1 MRKRIFLAAAFCG
14 LAMVARAQKIDM
26 ATLAPDGS
34 TWFKV
39 MENMA
44 ADWKKISGGKVNLV
58 IHPGGV
64 LGDEPECVRRLDH
77 HSIQA
82 AGLSGAGLGDID
94 QGVACLQIPMMFD
107 SYEELDYVRDRIA
120 PQLEQRLHKKGYEVL
135 YWSDVGWVQFF
146 STKPVRRL
154 EDLRKLRLWTW
165 AGDATEV
172 ELWQING
179 FRVFPMAATDIYMEL
194 QSHNLDAVPETALYA
209 ETTRLYTLAPYMCDV
224 QWAPLVG
231 ATIVASDVWEKIPAA
246 QRGPM
251 LAAARHSGEVLKADV
266 RSQDAGAIAAMVA
279 GQPGKKSNKLQVTH
293 LDPAAMA
300 DWRKQT
306 EAMYPRIRGKMVPP
320 DLFDEVQQL
329 RDQYRAAHPSKPPD
343 AEAKGTAKSDSR
355 SQGPAKAKGTA
366 KGKGKG
372 GK

>member
-1 MRKRIFLAAAFCG
+1 MCKRMIFTAALCG
-14 LAMVARAQKIDM
+14 LALVARAQKIDM
-26 ATLAPDGS
+26 ATLAPEGS

-44 ADWKKISGGKVNLV
+44 ADWKKISNSKVNLI

-120 PQLEQRLHKKGYEVL
+120 PKLEQRLREKGYEVL

-146 STKPVRRL
+146 STKPVWRL
-154 EDLRKLRLWTW
+154 DDLRKLRLWTW

-209 ETTRLYTLAPYMCDV
+209 ETTKLYTLAPYMCDV
-224 QWAPLVG
+224 KWAPLVG
-231 ATIVASDVWEKIPAA
+231 ATIIAKDVWEKIPAA
-246 QRGPM
+246 QRVPM
-251 LAAARHSGEVLKADV
+251 LAAARKSGEVLKADV
-266 RSQDAGAIAAMVA
+266 RAQDTGAIAAMMA

-300 DWRKQT
+300 DWRKLT
-306 EAMYPRIRGKMVPP
+306 EAMYPKMRGKMVPP
-320 DLFDEVQQL
+320 DLFDEVQKL
-329 RDQYRAAHPSKPPD
+329 RDQYRAEHPAKP
-343 AEAKGTAKSDSR
+343 AEVNAKSTAKSQSV
-355 SQGPAKAKGTA
+355 SKGKATS
-366 KGKGKG
+366 KGKGKA